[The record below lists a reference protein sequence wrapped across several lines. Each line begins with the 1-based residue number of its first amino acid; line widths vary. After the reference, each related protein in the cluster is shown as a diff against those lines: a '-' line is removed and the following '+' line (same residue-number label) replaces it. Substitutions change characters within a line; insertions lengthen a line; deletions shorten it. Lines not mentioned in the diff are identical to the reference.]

1 MNMSEHKNENWEDI
15 LEEFEGEISSELSD
29 TGYSPVLE
37 EPPQEAITE
46 GDTFEIDERYFDP
59 NADDFG
65 TTSVL
70 PDGLEDVSVYTNG
83 ESPAQ
88 YEGDGE
94 YEGFQL
100 DEDFMGE
107 DADQAYHV
115 DFDEEEEPRR
125 RRKSED
131 QRIFSVRRRRRTG
144 LMGGLMYAAFIL
156 SVASIFAFLGWM
168 LVDDVLGLTTEE
180 FIAEVTIPE
189 DFTIEDVA
197 EELYEQG
204 LIQHQ
209 WLFRMV
215 AGLFNYYDR
224 IQPGIYHVR
233 SADYRAMIG
242 SLNQRTGVLIEV
254 NVTIIEGLMNRQIFS
269 LLEANGVATAEALQ
283 YVADNMAFDEFEF
296 LADLPMTTMNR
307 LEGYL
312 FPDTYTFFR
321 GQNPE
326 SVIRTMLRNFNV
338 RMNQNEVYDLVEG
351 SPFTLHEIL
360 NIASMI
366 ERETA
371 SVAEMPMISSVIW
384 NRINQGWHLN
394 IDATIQYLLDAPME
408 FLTLAVIE
416 QHANSPYNTYHVI
429 GLPYG
434 PIANPGM
441 AAILAAL
448 RPESTNFMFYALH
461 IDGDRHV
468 FTRTY
473 AEHNAF
479 LNTPDFAH
487 FGVFN

>member
-1 MNMSEHKNENWEDI
+1 MSENKNESWEDI
-15 LEEFEGEISSELSD
+15 LDELKSEMSSELSD
-29 TGYSPVLE
+29 LELEYSPELE
-37 EPPQEAITE
+37 EPPEEAITE
-46 GDTFEIDERYFDP
+46 GDTFQIDERYFSSD
-59 NADDFG
+59 AEDFG

-70 PDGLEDVSVYTNG
+70 PDGLGDISAYTNG
-83 ESPAQ
+83 EASTA
-88 YEGDGE
+88 
-94 YEGFQL
+94 YEGFAL
-100 DEDFMGE
+100 DEDFVGA
-107 DADQAYHV
+107 DAEEAY
-115 DFDEEEEPRR
+115 DIYEEEEEPRR
-125 RRKSED
+125 RRKDAD

-156 SVASIFAFLGWM
+156 SVASIIAFMGWM
-168 LVDDVLGLTTEE
+168 LADDVLGLTVED
-180 FIAEVTIPE
+180 FVAEVTIPE

-197 EELYEQG
+197 EVLYEQG

-215 AGLFNYYDR
+215 AGLFSYYDR
-224 IQPGIYHVR
+224 IQPGVYHVS

-242 SLNQRTGVLIEV
+242 SMNQRTGALIEV
-254 NVTIIEGLMNRQIFS
+254 NVTLIEGLMNRQIFN
-269 LLEANGVATAEALQ
+269 LLEDNGVAAAEALQ
-283 YVADNMAFDEFEF
+283 YVADNIAFDEFEF

-338 RMNQNEVYDLVEG
+338 RMNQNEVYDLVEE

-371 SVAEMPMISSVIW
+371 SIAEMPRISSVIW

-408 FLTLAVIE
+408 FLTTTVIN
-416 QHANSPYNTYHVI
+416 QHSESPYNTYRVI

-461 IDGDRHV
+461 IDGDHHV
-468 FTRTY
+468 FTLNYDQHR
-473 AEHNAF
+473 AF
-479 LNTPDFAH
+479 MNTPEFAH
-487 FGVFN
+487 FGVFD